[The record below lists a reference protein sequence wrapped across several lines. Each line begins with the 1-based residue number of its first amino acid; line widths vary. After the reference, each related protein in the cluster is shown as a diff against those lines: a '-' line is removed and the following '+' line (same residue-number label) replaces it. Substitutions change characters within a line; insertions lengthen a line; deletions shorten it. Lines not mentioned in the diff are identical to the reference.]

1 MKRECKD
8 MYALFRHDAHAE
20 RYFESQPSYVQDE
33 VRSQYKSVDSFD
45 RLVQCIL
52 TASELS

>member
-1 MKRECKD
+1 MKRDFKD

-20 RYFESQPSYVQDE
+20 RYFEAQPSYIQDE
-33 VRSQYKSVDSFD
+33 VRSQYKAVDSFD
-45 RLVQCIL
+45 RLVQCIQ